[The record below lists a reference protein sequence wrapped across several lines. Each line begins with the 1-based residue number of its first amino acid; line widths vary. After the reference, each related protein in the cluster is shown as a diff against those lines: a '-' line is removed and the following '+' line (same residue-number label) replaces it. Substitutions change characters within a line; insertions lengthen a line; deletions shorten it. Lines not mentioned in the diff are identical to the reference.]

1 MRIQG
6 VVAPPPTPLDGEGA
20 ELDLRAIAAVVDH
33 LAAGG
38 VHAMFVNGTTGE
50 GALLTLEERER
61 TAEAFAAANAGRLA
75 TIVQVGD
82 VGTAGSV
89 RLARHA
95 ASVGAHAV
103 AVVAPF
109 YFEHDQAALERHV
122 RAIAAAT
129 DLPTFIYDI
138 PQRTANSFGLDLT
151 RRLYAEGVIVGSKD
165 SSGNL
170 ARMLEMLD
178 LDGFTLLTGADHLAL
193 TTLQAGA
200 SGMVTGPGCVFPEPY
215 VLLWDAFRS
224 GDAASAAAWQRVVLR
239 TTRAL
244 GFGGDLPLLK
254 AALGALTGGIGAPRQ
269 PHAATR
275 PEVVRRVLGELAVIA
290 RDASLETAAARFE
303 AAR

>member
-6 VVAPPPTPLDGEGA
+6 VVAPPPTPLDRVGA
-20 ELDLRAIAAVVDH
+20 ELDLEAIGAVVDH

-50 GALLTLEERER
+50 GSLLTLEERER
-61 TAEAFAAANAGRLA
+61 TAEAFAAANADRLA
-75 TIVQVGD
+75 MIVQVGD

-95 ASVGAHAV
+95 AAVGAHAV

-122 RAIAAAT
+122 RAVASAT
-129 DLPTFIYDI
+129 DLPTFLYDI
-138 PQRTANSFGLDLT
+138 PQRTSNSFGLDLT
-151 RRLYAEGVIVGSKD
+151 RRLFAEGVIVGSKD

-170 ARMLEMLD
+170 PRMLEMLD

-200 SGMVTGPGCVFPEPY
+200 SGMVTGPGCVFPEPF
-215 VLLWDAFRS
+215 VRLFDAFRA
-224 GDAASAAAWQRVVLR
+224 GDAAAAATWQRVVLR
-239 TTRAL
+239 ITRAL

-254 AALGALTGGIGAPRQ
+254 AALGALVGGIGAPRP
-269 PHAATR
+269 PHAATP
-275 PEVVRRVLGELAVIA
+275 PEVVRRVLGELAAIA
-290 RDASLETAAARFE
+290 HDAGLASAAGRFE

>member
-6 VVAPPPTPLDGEGA
+6 VVAPPPTPLDHEGE

-50 GALLTLEERER
+50 GALLTLDERER

-75 TIVQVGD
+75 MIVQVGD

-109 YFEHDQAALERHV
+109 YFEHDQTALERHV
-122 RAIAAAT
+122 RTVAAAT

-138 PQRTANSFGLDLT
+138 PQRTANGFGLDLT
-151 RRLYAEGVIVGSKD
+151 RRLFSEGVIVGSKD

-170 ARMLEMLD
+170 PRMLDMLD

-200 SGMVTGPGCVFPEPY
+200 SGMVTGPGCVFPEPF
-215 VLLWDAFRS
+215 VLLWDAVRS
-224 GDAASAAAWQRVVLR
+224 GDLAAAAAWQKVVLR

-254 AALGALTGGIGAPRQ
+254 AVLGALLGGIGAPRQ
-269 PHAATR
+269 PHAATP
-275 PEVVRRVLGELAVIA
+275 PEVVRRVVGDLATIA
-290 RDASLETAAARFE
+290 RDASLDTAAARFE
-303 AAR
+303 AAL